1 MQAIHKEIILY
12 ERVQAEYDCF
22 IEELVQLNQALLSWR
37 IHELRL
43 KTMILELIIE
53 ERYTKE
59 ELDYLIKEEKPL
71 EILYNL
77 LIDYI

>member
-1 MQAIHKEIILY
+1 MQS
-12 ERVQAEYDCF
+12 EYDCF

-77 LIDYI
+77 LIHYI

>member
-1 MQAIHKEIILY
+1 MQS
-12 ERVQAEYDCF
+12 EYDCF

-77 LIDYI
+77 LTHYI

>member
-1 MQAIHKEIILY
+1 M
-12 ERVQAEYDCF
+12 
-22 IEELVQLNQALLSWR
+22 QLNQALLSWR

-59 ELDYLIKEEKPL
+59 EVDYLIKEEKPL

-77 LIDYI
+77 LIHYI

>member
-1 MQAIHKEIILY
+1 M
-12 ERVQAEYDCF
+12 
-22 IEELVQLNQALLSWR
+22 QLNQALLSR
-37 IHELRL
+37 GGRELRL
-43 KTMILELIIE
+43 KTMILGLIIE

-77 LIDYI
+77 LTHYI

>member
-1 MQAIHKEIILY
+1 MLPIHNDIILY
-12 ERVQAEYDCF
+12 ERVQAEYDDF
-22 IEELVQLNQALLSWR
+22 IEELVRLDQAFLSQR

-53 ERYTKE
+53 ERYIKE
-59 ELDYLIKEEKPL
+59 ELEYLIKEEKPL

-77 LIDYI
+77 LTHSI